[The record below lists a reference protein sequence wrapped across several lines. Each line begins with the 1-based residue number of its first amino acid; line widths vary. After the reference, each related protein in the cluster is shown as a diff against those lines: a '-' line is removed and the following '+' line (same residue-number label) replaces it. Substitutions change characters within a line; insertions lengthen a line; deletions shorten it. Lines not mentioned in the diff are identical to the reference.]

1 MKTQMSNARKKI
13 QMAVIKLLKDNN
25 GKPLK
30 VSQICKTADIN
41 RSTFYA
47 IYEDCDD
54 MINHLQNYVVKQYN
68 NLIDNKEKLPF
79 LEMLKN
85 IAAHQDTYELFFYF
99 HLDRKV
105 NESCDFSHYF
115 TYQDDAT
122 IYDKIFVQAAV
133 NAVIRYWLNNHATG
147 IALPLM
153 FNIILEQVPKS
164 KIGTMMGVGNLI
176 TGAAPALGPT
186 FGGIVI
192 NNLGWR
198 WVFYLLIPFI
208 IISLLLG
215 LWGIQQKSE
224 LVKQKIDVPSFL
236 LIAIFFSGAIYG
248 FSNLSSGNIL
258 EIVLPLIFVVIAAIL
273 LVRRTKSLE
282 HPLLKLDL
290 LKNKYFAA
298 TVLGFFLI
306 QMISLGNA
314 FLLPNYIQLTNNS
327 TAMTAGLLVLPAGAV
342 GAIMGPIG
350 GNLLDKHGARN
361 VTLAGVYLMI
371 SELAIFAIFSRNMS
385 NIFIMLVYILYMGG
399 MGMIL
404 GNVMTYALSRIDK
417 KWVTQGN
424 AILSTVQQFAGA
436 VGTSVTSAIVAVSQN
451 AFHSKAG
458 MPTAIGT
465 QHAFIFLLIVAI
477 IIWALFFKYV
487 KDKH

>member
-1 MKTQMSNARKKI
+1 MVKSSDKIPAKVFAAIVATGLMSFCG
-13 QMAVIKLLKDNN
+13 VI
-25 GKPLK
+25 
-30 VSQICKTADIN
+30 VETS
-41 RSTFYA
+41 
-47 IYEDCDD
+47 
-54 MINHLQNYVVKQYN
+54 M
-68 NLIDNKEKLPF
+68 
-79 LEMLKN
+79 N
-85 IAAHQDTYELFFYF
+85 IAFPTLMREFGVSTNVVSWMTSIYLLAISIIVPISAILKSSYKTKNLFLTANVLF
-99 HLDRKV
+99 LLGLIV
-105 NESCDFSHYF
+105 
-115 TYQDDAT
+115 DA
-122 IYDKIFVQAAV
+122 IAPSFVFLLLGR
-133 NAVIRYWLNNHATG
+133 VIQGIATG

-186 FGGIVI
+186 FGGIII

-477 IIWALFFKYV
+477 IIWALFPGFKIEV
-487 KDKH
+487 QH

>member
-1 MKTQMSNARKKI
+1 MVKSSDKIPAKVFAAIVATGLMSFCG
-13 QMAVIKLLKDNN
+13 VI
-25 GKPLK
+25 
-30 VSQICKTADIN
+30 VETS
-41 RSTFYA
+41 
-47 IYEDCDD
+47 
-54 MINHLQNYVVKQYN
+54 M
-68 NLIDNKEKLPF
+68 
-79 LEMLKN
+79 N
-85 IAAHQDTYELFFYF
+85 IAFPTLMREFGVSTNVVSWMTSIYLLAISIIVPISAILKSSYETKNLFLTANVLF
-99 HLDRKV
+99 LLGLIV
-105 NESCDFSHYF
+105 
-115 TYQDDAT
+115 DA
-122 IYDKIFVQAAV
+122 IAPSFVFLLLGR
-133 NAVIRYWLNNHATG
+133 VIQGIATG

-192 NNLGWR
+192 NSLGWR

-224 LVKQKIDVPSFL
+224 LVKQKIDVPGFL

>member
-1 MKTQMSNARKKI
+1 MVKSSDKIPAKVFAAIVATGLMSFCG
-13 QMAVIKLLKDNN
+13 VI
-25 GKPLK
+25 
-30 VSQICKTADIN
+30 VETS
-41 RSTFYA
+41 
-47 IYEDCDD
+47 
-54 MINHLQNYVVKQYN
+54 M
-68 NLIDNKEKLPF
+68 
-79 LEMLKN
+79 N
-85 IAAHQDTYELFFYF
+85 IAFPTLMREFGVSTNVISWMTSIYLLAISIIVPISAILKSSYKTKNLFLTANVLF
-99 HLDRKV
+99 LLGLIV
-105 NESCDFSHYF
+105 
-115 TYQDDAT
+115 DA
-122 IYDKIFVQAAV
+122 IAPSFVFLLLGR
-133 NAVIRYWLNNHATG
+133 VIQGIATG

-224 LVKQKIDVPSFL
+224 LVKQKIDIPGFL

-282 HPLLKLDL
+282 HPLLK
-290 LKNKYFAA
+290 NKYFAA

-314 FLLPNYIQLTNNS
+314 FLLPNYIQLANNS

>member
-1 MKTQMSNARKKI
+1 MVKSSDKIPAKVFAAIVATGLMSFCG
-13 QMAVIKLLKDNN
+13 VI
-25 GKPLK
+25 
-30 VSQICKTADIN
+30 VETS
-41 RSTFYA
+41 
-47 IYEDCDD
+47 
-54 MINHLQNYVVKQYN
+54 M
-68 NLIDNKEKLPF
+68 
-79 LEMLKN
+79 N
-85 IAAHQDTYELFFYF
+85 IAFPTLMREFGVSTNVISWMTSIYLLAISIIVPISAILKSSYKTKNLFLTANVLF
-99 HLDRKV
+99 LLGLIV
-105 NESCDFSHYF
+105 
-115 TYQDDAT
+115 DA
-122 IYDKIFVQAAV
+122 IAPSFVFLLLGR
-133 NAVIRYWLNNHATG
+133 VIQGIATG
-147 IALPLM
+147 ISLPLM

-192 NNLGWR
+192 NSLGWR

-224 LVKQKIDVPSFL
+224 LVKQKIDVPGFL

>member
-1 MKTQMSNARKKI
+1 MVKSSDKIPAKVFAAIVATGLMSFCG
-13 QMAVIKLLKDNN
+13 VI
-25 GKPLK
+25 
-30 VSQICKTADIN
+30 VETS
-41 RSTFYA
+41 
-47 IYEDCDD
+47 
-54 MINHLQNYVVKQYN
+54 M
-68 NLIDNKEKLPF
+68 
-79 LEMLKN
+79 N
-85 IAAHQDTYELFFYF
+85 IAFPTLMREFGVSTNVISWMTSIYLLAISIIVPISAILKSSYKTKNLFLTANVLF
-99 HLDRKV
+99 LLGLIV
-105 NESCDFSHYF
+105 
-115 TYQDDAT
+115 DA
-122 IYDKIFVQAAV
+122 IAPSFVFLLLGR
-133 NAVIRYWLNNHATG
+133 VIQGIATG

-153 FNIILEQVPKS
+153 FNIILEQVSKS

-192 NNLGWR
+192 NSLGWR
-198 WVFYLLIPFI
+198 WVFYLLISFI

-224 LVKQKIDVPSFL
+224 LVKQKIDVPGFL
-236 LIAIFFSGAIYG
+236 LIAVFFSGAIYG
-248 FSNLSSGNIL
+248 FSNLSTGNLL
-258 EIVLPLIFVVIAAIL
+258 EIALPLVFVVIAAIL
-273 LVRRTKSLE
+273 LVKRTKKLE

-371 SELAIFAIFSRNMS
+371 AELAIFAIFSRNMS

-404 GNVMTYALSRIDK
+404 GNVMTYALNRIDK

>member
-1 MKTQMSNARKKI
+1 MVKSSDKIPAKVFAAIVATGLMSFCG
-13 QMAVIKLLKDNN
+13 VI
-25 GKPLK
+25 
-30 VSQICKTADIN
+30 VETS
-41 RSTFYA
+41 
-47 IYEDCDD
+47 
-54 MINHLQNYVVKQYN
+54 M
-68 NLIDNKEKLPF
+68 
-79 LEMLKN
+79 N
-85 IAAHQDTYELFFYF
+85 IAFPTLMREFGVSTNVVSWMTSIYLLAISIIVPISAILKSSYKTKNLFLTANVLF
-99 HLDRKV
+99 LLGLIV
-105 NESCDFSHYF
+105 
-115 TYQDDAT
+115 DA
-122 IYDKIFVQAAV
+122 IAPSFVFLLLGR
-133 NAVIRYWLNNHATG
+133 VIQGIATG

-192 NNLGWR
+192 NSLGWR

-224 LVKQKIDVPSFL
+224 LVKQKIDVPGFL

>member
-1 MKTQMSNARKKI
+1 MVKSSDKIPAKVFAAIVATDLMSFCG
-13 QMAVIKLLKDNN
+13 VI
-25 GKPLK
+25 
-30 VSQICKTADIN
+30 VETS
-41 RSTFYA
+41 
-47 IYEDCDD
+47 
-54 MINHLQNYVVKQYN
+54 M
-68 NLIDNKEKLPF
+68 
-79 LEMLKN
+79 N
-85 IAAHQDTYELFFYF
+85 IAFPTLMREFGVSTNVVSWMTSIYLLAISIIVPISAILKSSYETKNLFLTANVLF
-99 HLDRKV
+99 LLGLIV
-105 NESCDFSHYF
+105 
-115 TYQDDAT
+115 DA
-122 IYDKIFVQAAV
+122 IAPSFVFLLLGR
-133 NAVIRYWLNNHATG
+133 VIQGIATG

-192 NNLGWR
+192 NSLGWR

-224 LVKQKIDVPSFL
+224 LVKQKIDVPGFL

>member
-1 MKTQMSNARKKI
+1 MVKSSDKIPVKVFAAIVATGLMSFCGVIVETSMNIAFPTLMREFGVSTNVVSWMTSIYLLAISIIVPISAILKSSYKTKNLFLTAN
-13 QMAVIKLLKDNN
+13 VLFLL
-25 GKPLK
+25 G
-30 VSQICKTADIN
+30 
-41 RSTFYA
+41 
-47 IYEDCDD
+47 
-54 MINHLQNYVVKQYN
+54 
-68 NLIDNKEKLPF
+68 LIDDAIAPSFVF
-79 LEMLKN
+79 LL
-85 IAAHQDTYELFFYF
+85 LG
-99 HLDRKV
+99 R
-105 NESCDFSHYF
+105 
-115 TYQDDAT
+115 
-122 IYDKIFVQAAV
+122 
-133 NAVIRYWLNNHATG
+133 VIQGIATG

-236 LIAIFFSGAIYG
+236 LIAIFFSDAIYG

-298 TVLGFFLI
+298 TVLSFFLI
-306 QMISLGNA
+306 QMISLSNA

>member
-1 MKTQMSNARKKI
+1 MVKSSDKIPAKVFAAIVATGLMSFCG
-13 QMAVIKLLKDNN
+13 VI
-25 GKPLK
+25 
-30 VSQICKTADIN
+30 VETS
-41 RSTFYA
+41 
-47 IYEDCDD
+47 
-54 MINHLQNYVVKQYN
+54 M
-68 NLIDNKEKLPF
+68 
-79 LEMLKN
+79 N
-85 IAAHQDTYELFFYF
+85 IAFPTLMREFGVSTNVVSWMTSIYLLAISIIVPISAILKSSYKTKNLFLTANVLF
-99 HLDRKV
+99 LLGLIV
-105 NESCDFSHYF
+105 
-115 TYQDDAT
+115 DA
-122 IYDKIFVQAAV
+122 IAPSFVFLLLGR
-133 NAVIRYWLNNHATG
+133 VIQGIATG

-186 FGGIVI
+186 FGGIII

-273 LVRRTKSLE
+273 LVRRTKGLE

>member
-1 MKTQMSNARKKI
+1 MVKSSDKIPAKVFAAIVATGLMSFCG
-13 QMAVIKLLKDNN
+13 VI
-25 GKPLK
+25 
-30 VSQICKTADIN
+30 VETS
-41 RSTFYA
+41 
-47 IYEDCDD
+47 
-54 MINHLQNYVVKQYN
+54 M
-68 NLIDNKEKLPF
+68 
-79 LEMLKN
+79 N
-85 IAAHQDTYELFFYF
+85 IAFPTLMREFGVSTNVISWMTSIYLLAISIIVPISAILKSSYKTKNLFLTANVLF
-99 HLDRKV
+99 LLGLIV
-105 NESCDFSHYF
+105 
-115 TYQDDAT
+115 DA
-122 IYDKIFVQAAV
+122 IAPSFVFLLLGR
-133 NAVIRYWLNNHATG
+133 VIQGIATG

-186 FGGIVI
+186 FGGIII

-361 VTLAGVYLMI
+361 VTLAGFYLMI

-477 IIWALFFKYV
+477 IICALFIKYV

>member
-1 MKTQMSNARKKI
+1 MVKSSDKIPAKVFAAIVATGLMSFCG
-13 QMAVIKLLKDNN
+13 VIVDT
-25 GKPLK
+25 
-30 VSQICKTADIN
+30 S
-41 RSTFYA
+41 
-47 IYEDCDD
+47 
-54 MINHLQNYVVKQYN
+54 M
-68 NLIDNKEKLPF
+68 
-79 LEMLKN
+79 N
-85 IAAHQDTYELFFYF
+85 IAFPTLMREFGVSTNVISWMTSIYLLAISIIVPISAILKSSYKTKNLFLTANVLF
-99 HLDRKV
+99 LLGLIV
-105 NESCDFSHYF
+105 
-115 TYQDDAT
+115 DA
-122 IYDKIFVQAAV
+122 IAPSFVFLLLGR
-133 NAVIRYWLNNHATG
+133 VIQGIATG

-153 FNIILEQVPKS
+153 FNIILEQVSKS

-186 FGGIVI
+186 FGGIII

-258 EIVLPLIFVVIAAIL
+258 EIVLPLIFVVITAIL

-361 VTLAGVYLMI
+361 VTLAGFYLMI

>member
-1 MKTQMSNARKKI
+1 MVKSSDKIPAKVFAAIVATGLMSFCG
-13 QMAVIKLLKDNN
+13 VI
-25 GKPLK
+25 
-30 VSQICKTADIN
+30 VETS
-41 RSTFYA
+41 
-47 IYEDCDD
+47 
-54 MINHLQNYVVKQYN
+54 M
-68 NLIDNKEKLPF
+68 
-79 LEMLKN
+79 N
-85 IAAHQDTYELFFYF
+85 IAFPTLMREFGVSTNVVSWMTSIYLLAISIIVPISAILKSSYKTKNLFLTANVLF
-99 HLDRKV
+99 LLGLIV
-105 NESCDFSHYF
+105 
-115 TYQDDAT
+115 DA
-122 IYDKIFVQAAV
+122 IAPSFVFLLLGR
-133 NAVIRYWLNNHATG
+133 VIQGIATG

-186 FGGIVI
+186 FGGIII

-436 VGTSVTSAIVAVSQN
+436 VGTSVISAIVAVSQN

>member
-1 MKTQMSNARKKI
+1 MVKSSDKIPAKVFAAIVATGLMSFCG
-13 QMAVIKLLKDNN
+13 VI
-25 GKPLK
+25 
-30 VSQICKTADIN
+30 VETS
-41 RSTFYA
+41 
-47 IYEDCDD
+47 
-54 MINHLQNYVVKQYN
+54 M
-68 NLIDNKEKLPF
+68 
-79 LEMLKN
+79 N
-85 IAAHQDTYELFFYF
+85 IAFPTLMREFGVSTNVISWMTSIYLLAISIIVPISAILKSSYKTKNLFLTANVLF
-99 HLDRKV
+99 LLGLIV
-105 NESCDFSHYF
+105 
-115 TYQDDAT
+115 DA
-122 IYDKIFVQAAV
+122 IAPSFVFLLLGR
-133 NAVIRYWLNNHATG
+133 VIQGIATG

-192 NNLGWR
+192 NSLGWR

-224 LVKQKIDVPSFL
+224 LVKQKIDVPGFL

-273 LVRRTKSLE
+273 LVRRTKKLE

-361 VTLAGVYLMI
+361 VTLVGVYLMI
-371 SELAIFAIFSRNMS
+371 AELAIFAIFSRNMS

-404 GNVMTYALSRIDK
+404 GNVMTYALNRIDK

-477 IIWALFFKYV
+477 IIWASFFKYV

>member
-1 MKTQMSNARKKI
+1 MSFCG
-13 QMAVIKLLKDNN
+13 VI
-25 GKPLK
+25 
-30 VSQICKTADIN
+30 VETS
-41 RSTFYA
+41 
-47 IYEDCDD
+47 
-54 MINHLQNYVVKQYN
+54 M
-68 NLIDNKEKLPF
+68 
-79 LEMLKN
+79 N
-85 IAAHQDTYELFFYF
+85 IAFPTLMKEFAVSTNTVSWITSIYLLAISIIVPISAILKSSYKTKNLFLTANLLF
-99 HLDRKV
+99 LLGLII
-105 NESCDFSHYF
+105 
-115 TYQDDAT
+115 DAMAPL
-122 IYDKIFVQAAV
+122 FLFLLLGRVVQG
-133 NAVIRYWLNNHATG
+133 IATG

-198 WVFYLLIPFI
+198 WIFYLLLPFI
-208 IISLLLG
+208 VISLILG
-215 LWGIQQKSE
+215 IWGIEQKSE
-224 LVKQKIDVPSFL
+224 LVKQKIDLASFL

-248 FSNLSSGNIL
+248 FSNLSSGNMLKIG
-258 EIVLPLIFVVIAAIL
+258 IPLIFVIIAAIL
-273 LVRRTKSLE
+273 LVKRTQKIS

-306 QMISLGNA
+306 QMLSLGNA
-314 FLLPNYIQLTNNS
+314 FLIPNYIQLSNNS
-327 TAMTAGLLVLPAGAV
+327 SALTAGLIVLPAGAI

-350 GNLLDKHGARN
+350 GHLLDKHGARN

-371 SELAIFAIFSRNMS
+371 AELGIFAISARNMS
-385 NIFIMLVYILYMGG
+385 NLFIMLVYILYMGG

-451 AFHSKAG
+451 AFHSKNG
-458 MPTAIGT
+458 LPTAIGT
-465 QHAFIFLLIVAI
+465 QHAFIFLLIVAV
-477 IIWALFFKYV
+477 IIWFLFFKYV
-487 KDKH
+487 KDEK

>member
-1 MKTQMSNARKKI
+1 MVKSSDKIPAKVFAAIVATGLMSFCG
-13 QMAVIKLLKDNN
+13 VI
-25 GKPLK
+25 
-30 VSQICKTADIN
+30 VETS
-41 RSTFYA
+41 
-47 IYEDCDD
+47 
-54 MINHLQNYVVKQYN
+54 M
-68 NLIDNKEKLPF
+68 
-79 LEMLKN
+79 N
-85 IAAHQDTYELFFYF
+85 IAFPTLMREFGVSTNVVSWMTSIYLLAISIIVPISAILKSSYETKNLFLTANVLF
-99 HLDRKV
+99 LLGLIV
-105 NESCDFSHYF
+105 
-115 TYQDDAT
+115 DA
-122 IYDKIFVQAAV
+122 IAPSFVFLLLGR
-133 NAVIRYWLNNHATG
+133 VIQGIATG

-192 NNLGWR
+192 NSLGWR

-224 LVKQKIDVPSFL
+224 LVKQKIDVPCFL

>member
-1 MKTQMSNARKKI
+1 MVKSSDKIPAKVFAAIVATGLMSFCG
-13 QMAVIKLLKDNN
+13 VI
-25 GKPLK
+25 
-30 VSQICKTADIN
+30 VETS
-41 RSTFYA
+41 
-47 IYEDCDD
+47 
-54 MINHLQNYVVKQYN
+54 M
-68 NLIDNKEKLPF
+68 
-79 LEMLKN
+79 N
-85 IAAHQDTYELFFYF
+85 IAFPTLMREFGVSTNVVSWMTSIYLLAISIIVPISAILKSSYKTKNLFLTANVLF
-99 HLDRKV
+99 LLGLIV
-105 NESCDFSHYF
+105 
-115 TYQDDAT
+115 DA
-122 IYDKIFVQAAV
+122 IAPSFVFLLLGR
-133 NAVIRYWLNNHATG
+133 VIQGIATG

-186 FGGIVI
+186 FGGIII

>member
-1 MKTQMSNARKKI
+1 MVKSSDKIPAKVFAAIVATGLMSFCG
-13 QMAVIKLLKDNN
+13 VI
-25 GKPLK
+25 
-30 VSQICKTADIN
+30 VETS
-41 RSTFYA
+41 
-47 IYEDCDD
+47 
-54 MINHLQNYVVKQYN
+54 M
-68 NLIDNKEKLPF
+68 
-79 LEMLKN
+79 N
-85 IAAHQDTYELFFYF
+85 IAFPTLMREFGVSTNVISWMTSIYLLAISIIVPISAILKSSYKTKNLFLTANVLF
-99 HLDRKV
+99 LLGLIV
-105 NESCDFSHYF
+105 
-115 TYQDDAT
+115 DA
-122 IYDKIFVQAAV
+122 IAPSFVFLLLGR
-133 NAVIRYWLNNHATG
+133 VIQGIATG

>member
-1 MKTQMSNARKKI
+1 MVKSSDKIPAKVFAAIVATGLMSFCG
-13 QMAVIKLLKDNN
+13 VI
-25 GKPLK
+25 
-30 VSQICKTADIN
+30 VETS
-41 RSTFYA
+41 
-47 IYEDCDD
+47 
-54 MINHLQNYVVKQYN
+54 M
-68 NLIDNKEKLPF
+68 
-79 LEMLKN
+79 N
-85 IAAHQDTYELFFYF
+85 IAFPTLMREFGVSTNVISWMTSIYLLAISIIVPISAILKSSYKTKNLFLTANVLF
-99 HLDRKV
+99 LLGLIV
-105 NESCDFSHYF
+105 
-115 TYQDDAT
+115 DA
-122 IYDKIFVQAAV
+122 IAPSFVFLLLGR
-133 NAVIRYWLNNHATG
+133 VIQGIATG

-186 FGGIVI
+186 FGGIII

-208 IISLLLG
+208 IISLLLE

-361 VTLAGVYLMI
+361 VTLAGFYLMI

>member
-1 MKTQMSNARKKI
+1 MVKSSDKIPAKVFAAIVATGLMSFCG
-13 QMAVIKLLKDNN
+13 VI
-25 GKPLK
+25 
-30 VSQICKTADIN
+30 VETS
-41 RSTFYA
+41 
-47 IYEDCDD
+47 
-54 MINHLQNYVVKQYN
+54 M
-68 NLIDNKEKLPF
+68 
-79 LEMLKN
+79 N
-85 IAAHQDTYELFFYF
+85 IAFPTLMREFGVSTNVISWMTSIYLLAISIIVPISAILKSSYKTKNLFLTANVLF
-99 HLDRKV
+99 LLGLIV
-105 NESCDFSHYF
+105 
-115 TYQDDAT
+115 DA
-122 IYDKIFVQAAV
+122 IAPSFVFLLLGR
-133 NAVIRYWLNNHATG
+133 VIQGIATG

-153 FNIILEQVPKS
+153 FNIILEQVSKS

-192 NNLGWR
+192 NSLGWR